1 MSLVVRR
8 LGNETKIS
16 MRLLRTIFGYETE
29 NIPNILFRVM
39 SFFLSIRDVF
49 APVSEQVDSFGIEN
63 GSVVVDF
70 GCGPGSYIERAS
82 RAVSDAG
89 KVYAVDVHPLA
100 IKSVKAKVR
109 KKSLNNVIPVFST
122 GYPVDIKSQSAD
134 VIYAL
139 DMFHHVKDVEP
150 FLRELRR
157 LLKPNG
163 TLFVECGH
171 QPFNDARE
179 KILRSDCWAIVKEE
193 RNLFECKLK
202 KHDNA

>member
-1 MSLVVRR
+1 MRI
-8 LGNETKIS
+8 GNETKIS

-29 NIPNILFRVM
+29 NIPNIPFRVM

-49 APVSEQVDSFGIEN
+49 APVSERVDSFGIEN

-82 RAVSDAG
+82 RAVGDAG

-122 GYPVDIKSQSAD
+122 GYPVDIESQSAD

-139 DMFHHVKDVEP
+139 DMFHHVKDVEA
-150 FLRELRR
+150 FLRELHR

-163 TLFVECGH
+163 TLFVESGH